1 MKKSFIYY
9 VVICTIFTVN
19 TVNAQQVK
27 DTVEQLKEVVITAT
41 KFATEK
47 EKVGKI
53 IYQISSTQIENS
65 KGKSV
70 AEVLSNFAGI
80 EINGVNSSAS
90 KNKSVYIRGG
100 RDRQVLVLIN
110 GIPVSDPSGITT
122 TYDLRL
128 LTLNQVESIE
138 IMNGA
143 ASTLYGSGAATGV
156 INIILKKSSSKPI
169 ALNYQTSAG
178 TNNSSE
184 DTKLNLHNFQQN
196 VSINGTLKKFN
207 YLATLNTSLNNGLSE
222 ASSENSATS
231 FEKDKFLTTNSYV
244 NFGYTVASNF
254 KVNLF
259 GNYDK
264 DNYDYDAGAF
274 TDSKIN
280 NGVNKQIRVGISS
293 NFDYKKGILKAIV
306 SYNKIDRMF
315 DSFNSWTSSTDHF
328 EYTGKTYFIDVV
340 NNYKI
345 AKRLQV
351 ITGLTYQEQ
360 KNNTNSP
367 YGNIDENLANYTIF
381 DIYTNMIYN
390 SLSGVN
396 VSIGTRLNNH
406 SEYGNHWVYNF
417 NPSYNITKNIKLIS
431 SYSTAF
437 IAPSTYQL
445 FSQYG
450 NINLK
455 PEENKTIE
463 GGFEFEVLNKID
475 FSTVYFYR
483 EDKNAIILPDYIT
496 YSNAVDKTNAKGIE
510 ANLKLNVIKKINFNL
525 GYAYTL
531 KSDDIDYIPKNKFTV
546 TLETSALK
554 NTYLSFHFK
563 NISKRTYFDQW
574 GSGSNINIA
583 GYSLVDFYG
592 SHKLIKDNL
601 SLFIQV
607 NNIFNKNYI
616 ETIGY
621 TTKGR
626 NFKIGLD
633 FKF

>member
-9 VVICTIFTVN
+9 VVIFTIN
-19 TVNAQQVK
+19 TMNAQQVK

-53 IYQISSTQIENS
+53 IYKISPTQIENS

-70 AEVLSNFAGI
+70 TEVLSNFAGI
-80 EINGVNSSAS
+80 DINGVNSSAG

-110 GIPVSDPSGITT
+110 GVPVSDPSGITT

-138 IMNGA
+138 VMNGA

-156 INIILKKSSSKPI
+156 INIILKKSSDKPI
-169 ALNYQTSAG
+169 SLNYQTSTG
-178 TNNSSE
+178 TNNSTE
-184 DTKLNLHNFQQN
+184 NTKFNLHNFQQN
-196 VSINGTLKKFN
+196 VSVNGTLKKFN

-222 ASSENSATS
+222 ASDENNITN
-231 FEKDKFLTTNSYV
+231 FEKDKFLTTNSYI
-244 NFGYTVASNF
+244 NFGYSVASNF
-254 KVNLF
+254 KVSLF

-264 DNYDYDAGAF
+264 ENYDYDAGAF

-280 NGVNKQIRVGISS
+280 NGIDKQIRVGVTS
-293 NFDYKKGILKAIV
+293 NFSYNKGILKTII

-315 DSFNSWTSSTDHF
+315 DSYNSWTSSTDHF
-328 EYTGKTYFIDVV
+328 EYTGKTYFIDIV

-345 AKRLQV
+345 TNKFQF
-351 ITGLTYQEQ
+351 ITGITYQEQ

-367 YGNIDENLANYTIF
+367 YGNIDENLANYILF
-381 DIYTNMIYN
+381 DTYINLIYN
-390 SLSGVN
+390 SLSGFNISVG
-396 VSIGTRLNNH
+396 SRLNNH
-406 SEYGNHWVYNF
+406 SEYGNHWVYNI
-417 NPSYNITKNIKLIS
+417 NPSYNITKKIKLIF

-450 NINLK
+450 NVNLK

-463 GGFEFEVLNKID
+463 GGFEFEILNKID

-496 YSNAVDKTNAKGIE
+496 YSNAVGKTNAKGVE
-510 ANLKLNVIKKINFNL
+510 VNLKMNTIKKINFNL

-531 KSDDIDYIPKNKFTV
+531 KSNDIDYIPKNKFTLL
-546 TLETSALK
+546 LETTALK
-554 NTYLSFHFK
+554 NSYLSFQYK
-563 NISKRTYFDQW
+563 NFSKRTYFDQW

>member
-9 VVICTIFTVN
+9 VVIFTIN
-19 TVNAQQVK
+19 TMNAQQVK

-53 IYQISSTQIENS
+53 IYKISPTQIENS

-70 AEVLSNFAGI
+70 TEVLSNFAGI
-80 EINGVNSSAS
+80 DINGVNSSAG

-110 GIPVSDPSGITT
+110 GVPVSDPSGITT

-138 IMNGA
+138 VMNGA

-156 INIILKKSSSKPI
+156 INIILKKSSDKPI
-169 ALNYQTSAG
+169 SLNYQTSTG
-178 TNNSSE
+178 TNNSTE
-184 DTKLNLHNFQQN
+184 NTKFNLHNFQQN
-196 VSINGTLKKFN
+196 VSVNGTLKKFN

-222 ASSENSATS
+222 ASDENNITN
-231 FEKDKFLTTNSYV
+231 FEKDKFLTTNSYI
-244 NFGYTVASNF
+244 NFGYSVASNF
-254 KVNLF
+254 KVSLF

-264 DNYDYDAGAF
+264 ENYDYDAGAF

-280 NGVNKQIRVGISS
+280 NGINKQIRVGVTS
-293 NFDYKKGILKAIV
+293 NFSYNKGILKTIA

-315 DSFNSWTSSTDHF
+315 DSYNSWTSSTDHF
-328 EYTGKTYFIDVV
+328 EYTGKTYFIDIV

-345 AKRLQV
+345 TNKFQF
-351 ITGLTYQEQ
+351 ITGVTYQEQ

-367 YGNIDENLANYTIF
+367 YGNIDENLANYTLF
-381 DIYTNMIYN
+381 DTYINLIYN
-390 SLSGVN
+390 SLSGFNLSVG
-396 VSIGTRLNNH
+396 SRLNNH
-406 SEYGNHWVYNF
+406 SEYGNHWVYNI
-417 NPSYNITKNIKLIS
+417 NPSYNITKKIKLIS

-450 NINLK
+450 NVNLK
-455 PEENKTIE
+455 PEENKTME
-463 GGFEFEVLNKID
+463 GGFEFEILNKID

-496 YSNAVDKTNAKGIE
+496 YSNAVGKTNAKGVE
-510 ANLKLNVIKKINFNL
+510 VNLKMNTIKKINFNL

-531 KSDDIDYIPKNKFTV
+531 KSNDIDYIPKNKFTLL
-546 TLETSALK
+546 LETTALK
-554 NTYLSFHFK
+554 NSYLSFQYK
-563 NISKRTYFDQW
+563 NFSKRTYFDQW